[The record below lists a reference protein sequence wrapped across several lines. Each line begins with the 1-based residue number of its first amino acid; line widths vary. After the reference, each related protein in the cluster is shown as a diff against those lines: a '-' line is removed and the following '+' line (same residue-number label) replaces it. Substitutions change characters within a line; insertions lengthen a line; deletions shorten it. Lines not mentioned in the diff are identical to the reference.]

1 MSAIASHALAA
12 RPTVHHHLA
21 LLRAAGPVRV
31 YVPFPGP
38 SRYGL
43 SPHTLGALAVQL
55 GTYPN
60 LINSKAATQMLVPN
74 SLEVLVATR
83 HADLLREAAIARLAS
98 QASQA
103 NRRSPAVRRR
113 LAEVLY
119 ALAAKVDPCA
129 CGVPAN
135 TPASRTA

>member
-1 MSAIASHALAA
+1 LVRLPFSLA
-12 RPTVHHHLA
+12 RT
-21 LLRAAGPVRV
+21 
-31 YVPFPGP
+31 
-38 SRYGL
+38 S
-43 SPHTLGALAVQL
+43 
-55 GTYPN
+55 N
-60 LINSKAATQMLVPN
+60 LINSKAATRMLLPN
-74 SLEVLVATR
+74 SLEVLVAAR

-103 NRRSPAVRRR
+103 NRRPPAVRRR

>member
-1 MSAIASHALAA
+1 
-12 RPTVHHHLA
+12 VHHHLA
-21 LLRAAGPVRV
+21 LLRAAGLVRV
-31 YVPFPGP
+31 YVPPDRP
-38 SRYGL
+38 ATASV
-43 SPHTLGALAVQL
+43 HTPLVRLPFSLAR
-55 GTYPN
+55 TSN
-60 LINSKAATQMLVPN
+60 LISSKAATQMLLPN
-74 SLEVLVATR
+74 SLEVLVAAR

-103 NRRSPAVRRR
+103 NRRPPAVRRR